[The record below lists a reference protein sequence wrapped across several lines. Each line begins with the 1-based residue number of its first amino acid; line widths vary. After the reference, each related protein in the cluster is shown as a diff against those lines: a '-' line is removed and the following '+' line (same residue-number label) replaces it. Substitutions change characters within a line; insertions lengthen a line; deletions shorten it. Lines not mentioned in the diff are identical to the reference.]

1 MNARMIALAALVSG
15 LAGSL
20 TGCGQVAPSLGV
32 PVAAQ
37 APDVAAEVV
46 STQSGNLAAAVQ
58 DDYSTQGVSTSPI
71 SPKPMPIK
79 PIAPAQLLFAEDFEK
94 ATQESLGRTWQ
105 SYSDYRGPIPMIYP
119 APSEY
124 QVIRPGLGGSK
135 QAVASGGGRKAF
147 ATHRNFLQLR
157 QVLTASRGFEGASRT
172 LTFRYTPFV
181 NEGPTDPRMKRPN
194 VQVATAPLQVEV
206 SADGK
211 SWKRL
216 WDSSLQ
222 AIPMIYPAPTELGA
236 KVSLPAG
243 KLNLR
248 FVTVAKAGQVT
259 PRLDDVRVM
268 QDGFT
273 VVPWPMPLPSVR

>member
-46 STQSGNLAAAVQ
+46 STQSGNLAAAEP
-58 DDYSTQGVSTSPI
+58 DSYATQGVSTSPISPI

-135 QAVASGGGRKAF
+135 QAVASGGGRTAF

-157 QVLTASRGFEGASRT
+157 QVLTASRGYEGSSRT
-172 LTFRYTPFV
+172 LSFLYTE
-181 NEGPTDPRMKRPN
+181 NG
-194 VQVATAPLQVEV
+194 ATAPLLVEV

-211 SWKRL
+211 TWKRL
-216 WDSSLQ
+216 WDSSRSHAAGVVGVFL
-222 AIPMIYPAPTELGA
+222 PSGA
-236 KVSLPAG
+236 VVAGTNVTLPPG

-268 QDGFT
+268 QDGPG
-273 VVPWPMPLPSVR
+273 VVPMPIVR

>member
-46 STQSGNLAAAVQ
+46 STRSGNLAAAEP
-58 DDYSTQGVSTSPI
+58 DSYATQGVSTSPISPI

-157 QVLTASRGFEGASRT
+157 QVLTASRGYEGASRT

-181 NEGPTDPRMKRPN
+181 NEGPAHPAKKLPV
-194 VQVATAPLQVEV
+194 VQVATAPLLVEV

-211 SWKRL
+211 NWKRV
-216 WDSSLQ
+216 WDSSRQ
-222 AIPMIYPAPTELGA
+222 AIPEIYPAPTELGA
-236 KVSLPAG
+236 KVALPAG

-268 QDGFT
+268 QDGPT
-273 VVPWPMPLPSVR
+273 VVPMPSVR